1 MRKLE
6 PNLTATFWAST
17 DAIKQLVAL
26 LDPSSVYENKSN
38 GEVLIMLTR
47 AVGSTPDNLNE
58 LNAQFSTIS
67 NGQLL
72 VDIYERGCDLLNLKQ
87 LSAKDNT
94 QDA

>member
-6 PNLTATFWAST
+6 PNLTATFLAST
-17 DAIKQLVAL
+17 DAINQLVAL
-26 LDPSSVYENKSN
+26 LEPSSVYVNKSN

-58 LNAQFSTIS
+58 LNSQFSAIS

-72 VDIYERGCDLLNLKQ
+72 VDIYDRGCDLLSLKQ
-87 LSAKDNT
+87 LTTKDNT